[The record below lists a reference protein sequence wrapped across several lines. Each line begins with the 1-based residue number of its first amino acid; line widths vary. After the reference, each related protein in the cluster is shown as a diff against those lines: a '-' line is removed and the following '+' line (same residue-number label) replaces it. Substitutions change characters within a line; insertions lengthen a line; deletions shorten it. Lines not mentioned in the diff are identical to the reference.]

1 MAEIKLVRVDYRL
14 IHGQVVARWLK
25 VCPVRRIVLVD
36 DVLGSDEFMSDIYKM
51 AVPKGTDVDI
61 VTIDKAKE
69 VLDNTDDTVFLISKD
84 IETCLKLVEKGVEL
98 PAINVGAVPN
108 EEGRK
113 LITTGVAI
121 SQKELDMLEELNS
134 KGIEITVQPMP
145 EISAICF
152 DAVKRKMYH
161 KEEKYMNTVI
171 IAIVMGIMYWW
182 CRGMIL
188 SYFGFLFI
196 SSPVTVGLVAGLLMG
211 QPMQGLIIGGGI
223 ALVFAGIFAPG
234 ANLPTDECLAATC
247 VIPIA
252 IGSGMNATTAI
263 ALAVPVGLLG
273 SFVTN
278 LRKVINTY
286 FVAKANKYAEEGNAD
301 AIWRCATI
309 YPALLAIPLLFLPVF
324 IINMVGQDV
333 VINIMK
339 ALPTFVTHGLEV
351 AGGVLPALGFALIM
365 NMIGKNKL
373 IPFVFLGYI
382 VVSVGGV
389 NSLTAG
395 IIAICIAFITVF
407 QRQEIAEEVREHE

>member
-1 MAEIKLVRVDYRL
+1 
-14 IHGQVVARWLK
+14 
-25 VCPVRRIVLVD
+25 
-36 DVLGSDEFMSDIYKM
+36 
-51 AVPKGTDVDI
+51 
-61 VTIDKAKE
+61 
-69 VLDNTDDTVFLISKD
+69 
-84 IETCLKLVEKGVEL
+84 
-98 PAINVGAVPN
+98 
-108 EEGRK
+108 
-113 LITTGVAI
+113 
-121 SQKELDMLEELNS
+121 
-134 KGIEITVQPMP
+134 
-145 EISAICF
+145 
-152 DAVKRKMYH
+152 
-161 KEEKYMNTVI
+161 MNTVI

-247 VIPIA
+247 VITIA

>member
-1 MAEIKLVRVDYRL
+1 
-14 IHGQVVARWLK
+14 
-25 VCPVRRIVLVD
+25 
-36 DVLGSDEFMSDIYKM
+36 
-51 AVPKGTDVDI
+51 
-61 VTIDKAKE
+61 
-69 VLDNTDDTVFLISKD
+69 
-84 IETCLKLVEKGVEL
+84 
-98 PAINVGAVPN
+98 
-108 EEGRK
+108 
-113 LITTGVAI
+113 
-121 SQKELDMLEELNS
+121 
-134 KGIEITVQPMP
+134 
-145 EISAICF
+145 
-152 DAVKRKMYH
+152 
-161 KEEKYMNTVI
+161 MNTVI

-247 VIPIA
+247 VIP
-252 IGSGMNATTAI
+252 
-263 ALAVPVGLLG
+263 LG